1 MARRSTHTELT
12 PEQQADADAL
22 REHLMAVVASDVDG
36 LAELLA
42 TKTDRD
48 LFGATEFQVRDLV
61 LAIGAKA
68 LQAAADLRKKGATT
82 GAPAAAPTAA
92 SPPSSSGGN
101 PSGW

>member
-1 MARRSTHTELT
+1 MARPTLRPEFT
-12 PEQQADADAL
+12 PEQQAAADAL
-22 REHLMAVVASDVDG
+22 REHLLAAVAGDIDG

-48 LFGATEFQVRDLV
+48 LFGATEFQVRGLV

-82 GAPAAAPTAA
+82 GAPAAAPAAA

>member
-1 MARRSTHTELT
+1 MAAPDLT
-12 PEQQADADAL
+12 PEQRSDAAVL
-22 REHLMAVVASDVDG
+22 RQHLMTAVAADLDG

-68 LQAAADLRKKGATT
+68 LQVAADLRKKGATT
-82 GAPAAAPTAA
+82 GAPAAAPPAA
-92 SPPSSSGGN
+92 GRPSSSGGN
-101 PSGW
+101 RSGW

>member
-1 MARRSTHTELT
+1 MPRPELT

-22 REHLMAVVASDVDG
+22 RQHLMAAVAADIDG

-48 LFGATEFQVRDLV
+48 LFGATEFRVRDLV

-68 LQAAADLRKKGATT
+68 LQAAADLRKKSATT
-82 GAPAAAPTAA
+82 GPAAPARAAAA
-92 SPPSSSGGN
+92 RPSSSGGR
-101 PSGW
+101 PSGS

>member
-1 MARRSTHTELT
+1 MARPDLT
-12 PEQQADADAL
+12 PEQQADAAVL
-22 REHLMAVVASDVDG
+22 RQHLLAAVAGDLDG

-68 LQAAADLRKKGATT
+68 LQTAADLRKKGATT
-82 GAPAAAPTAA
+82 GVPAAAPTAA
-92 SPPSSSGGN
+92 SRPSSSGGS